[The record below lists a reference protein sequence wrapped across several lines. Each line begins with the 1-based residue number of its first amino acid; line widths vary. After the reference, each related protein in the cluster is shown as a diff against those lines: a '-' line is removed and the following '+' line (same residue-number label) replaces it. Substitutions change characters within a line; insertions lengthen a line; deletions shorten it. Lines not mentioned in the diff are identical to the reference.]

1 MGVAGT
7 LDLEDQVWPKRCGH
21 LAGKQVI
28 STQEMVQ
35 KIRAAIDARED
46 PDLLIIAR
54 TDAVAVNGLD
64 DALQRAQAYAKAG
77 ADVLF
82 IEAPTTIAEIEAIP
96 QAVDRPCLFNYVP
109 GGQSPLLAFA
119 RLRALGYALILLP
132 VQTLFAATQAMAEY
146 LWLLKNTD
154 DPMALRTRLI
164 PFSEFTDLIGV
175 SDLLALARHYD
186 TGEWDA

>member
-1 MGVAGT
+1 
-7 LDLEDQVWPKRCGH
+7 
-21 LAGKQVI
+21 
-28 STQEMVQ
+28 MVQ